1 MEAVGGYIT
10 YRRGTTF
17 AWRTNFP
24 DGFND
29 STLTLRFGS
38 MFAMWTE

>member
-17 AWRTNFP
+17 ARRTNFP

-29 STLTLRFGS
+29 STLTLRFDS
-38 MFAMWTE
+38 MFAMWAE